1 MSILPVLSEIYKISL
16 KVIIFFMRSG
26 GIMILSPLADAGG
39 RGNGEGGIINRI
51 SNLCWPNGYHHVQQ
65 GNNNYTVKAPKQS
78 NL

>member
-39 RGNGEGGIINRI
+39 RGNGEGGIINLI
-51 SNLCWPNGYHHVQQ
+51 SNLCWHNGYHHVQQ
-65 GNNNYTVKAPKQS
+65 GNNNYPVKAPKQS
-78 NL
+78 KL